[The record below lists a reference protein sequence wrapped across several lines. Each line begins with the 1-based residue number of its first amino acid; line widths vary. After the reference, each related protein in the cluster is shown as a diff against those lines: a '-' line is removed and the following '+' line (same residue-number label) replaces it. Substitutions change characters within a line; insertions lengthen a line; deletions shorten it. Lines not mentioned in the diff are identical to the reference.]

1 MKRLASRA
9 AGMETVEA
17 PEPVGCAETT
27 VPVDGAEVPVALVK
41 ETDESF
47 QVFVSGA
54 VSKKASEFWAAKYEA
69 DALEEESWLDLQSRL
84 DREGVRYRNVESMM
98 EEAAGDEWDDLDRAR
113 SGAIARRND
122 ILRFKMT
129 RAEQLAYKPLRT

>member
-1 MKRLASRA
+1 
-9 AGMETVEA
+9 
-17 PEPVGCAETT
+17 

-69 DALEEESWLDLQSRL
+69 DALEEEMYLDVRSRL
-84 DREGVRYRNVESMM
+84 DREGVRYRNAESML

-113 SGAIARRND
+113 RGAIARRSD
-122 ILRFKMT
+122 IMRFNMT
-129 RAEQLAYKPLRT
+129 KAELQAYKPRRT